1 MNEWIDEWMSRL
13 EEAMDIQSEHSQ
25 SVSQILMPPAKKMQ
39 PVQSWTYETS

>member
-13 EEAMDIQSEHSQ
+13 EEAMDIQSERSQ
-25 SVSQILMPPAKKMQ
+25 SVSQILMPPPKKMQ